1 VPKIAAASLAEHRAA
16 TRERIMDVWAEL
28 LQRHGYEKVTLAE
41 VASRAGIAR
50 TAVYNYFADKEA
62 LLVAHTTR
70 ESTTFVEMIRHEID
84 TADSAAEQLR
94 RYIRLSLTDYATR
107 PPIPGRDLI
116 QLITPEKYQEL
127 LAHTELFEAP
137 LLDIVTAG
145 ERSGEF
151 ATGDPAMTTKLV
163 LGCLAAER
171 TSLGTG
177 EHDLEHTIEH
187 VTAFLFRALGRGR

>member
-1 VPKIAAASLAEHRAA
+1 
-16 TRERIMDVWAEL
+16 MDVWGEL
-28 LQRHGYEKVTLAE
+28 LQQHGYEKVTLAE

-50 TAVYNYFADKEA
+50 TAIYNYFADKEA
-62 LLVAHTTR
+62 LLIAHTNR
-70 ESTTFVEMIRHEID
+70 ESTTFVEMIRHEIG
-84 TADSAAEQLR
+84 TADSAAERLR

-107 PPIPGRDLI
+107 PPIPGRDLM

-137 LLDIVTAG
+137 LLEIITTG

-151 ATGDPAMTTKLV
+151 ATDDPAMTTTLV

-171 TSLGTG
+171 TPLGTG
-177 EHDLEHTIEH
+177 AHDLDRAVEH
-187 VTAFLFRALGRGR
+187 VTAFLFRALGCAPGR